1 MIVVSRC
8 YVTLRH
14 VTFVTLRNVM
24 LYYDASFRLGFFS
37 FLFFSFSCLLAFLC
51 VLLFVFVLF
60 LLKKLKIKIKYVI
73 HMLRGILHS

>member
-24 LYYDASFRLGFFS
+24 LYYVASFRLGLFCFVL
-37 FLFFSFSCLLAFLC
+37 FLLLACFFVC
-51 VLLFVFVLF
+51 LLFVFVLF
-60 LLKKLKIKIKYVI
+60 LLKKEK
-73 HMLRGILHS
+73 

>member
-24 LYYDASFRLGFFS
+24 LYYVASFRLGFFS
-37 FLFFSFSCLLAFLC
+37 FLFFLLLACF
-51 VLLFVFVLF
+51 FVCFTFCFCFIFV
-60 LLKKLKIKIKYVI
+60 KKIKIKIKYVI